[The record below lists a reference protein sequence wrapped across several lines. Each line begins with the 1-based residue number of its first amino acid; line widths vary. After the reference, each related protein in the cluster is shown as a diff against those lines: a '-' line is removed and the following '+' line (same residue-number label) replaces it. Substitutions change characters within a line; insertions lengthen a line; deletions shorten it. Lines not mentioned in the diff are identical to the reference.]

1 MIVRILTCSLI
12 TFAAVQAEAAL
23 PQHPELDLPSAR
35 RLLDAAPC
43 TAAFAALDR
52 GGNPL
57 LIQRNTQTGPHNAD
71 AARRKAYTAL
81 STKTPSR
88 LLAEKARQ
96 NPDTANLNT
105 LPELLLLGGGVP
117 LYEGK
122 ELVGALGVAGAG
134 GPSQD
139 EQCAIDAA
147 TRVGLA
153 ITPEG
158 AKP

>member
-1 MIVRILTCSLI
+1 MISRMLACSL
-12 TFAAVQAEAAL
+12 AVFSVFQAEAAL
-23 PQHPELDLPSAR
+23 PQHPEMDLPSAR
-35 RLLDAAPC
+35 RLVDAAPC
-43 TAAFAALDR
+43 TAAFAVVDR

-57 LIQRNTQTGPHNAD
+57 LIERNTQTGPHNAD

-81 STKTPSR
+81 STKTPTR
-88 LLAEKARQ
+88 QLADKARQ
-96 NPDTANLNT
+96 NPETANLNT
-105 LPELLLLGGGVP
+105 LPELLLLGGGIP

-147 TRVGLA
+147 SNAGLA
-153 ITPEG
+153 THP
-158 AKP
+158 